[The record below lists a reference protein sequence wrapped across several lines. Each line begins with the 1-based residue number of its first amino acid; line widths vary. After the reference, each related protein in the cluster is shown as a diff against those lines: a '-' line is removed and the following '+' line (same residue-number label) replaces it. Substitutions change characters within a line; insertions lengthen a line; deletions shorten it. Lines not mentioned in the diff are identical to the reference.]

1 MNESGWINSLKACS
15 RPACDELNNL
25 KVLSYIRNDP
35 NSKNKIVKRI
45 QYNDEILILK
55 SVETDSEWVL
65 EQAYKEIEFLE
76 ILAGEMN
83 IPKLI
88 LQCESETNLRLVF
101 STIYQ
106 AFTTNEIV

>member
-1 MNESGWINSLKACS
+1 M
-15 RPACDELNNL
+15 
-25 KVLSYIRNDP
+25 
-35 NSKNKIVKRI
+35 KRI
-45 QYNDEILILK
+45 QYNDEIFILK
-55 SVETDSEWVL
+55 TVGTESEWVL